1 MKIMKVFLLGSA
13 AWLGLALAVCAQSP
27 TIAPEAPSASPT
39 TSIATPSASPFLSPA
54 PASSPSVTNDLASKI
69 KEKVDRKFKHKG
81 FDITIDGDDNDEHGT
96 VHGSGEVPEGVF
108 PVVAIAILGVFGFP
122 VAIVALI
129 MFSSWAKSRSLHRTV
144 RMMVEKGQPVPPELF
159 AAPAGT
165 PLRPWY
171 DLRRG
176 IVLLGVGVGVLMFFG
191 VAAGWDEGIWALGL
205 IPGIIG
211 LGYIVAWRLA
221 NRHGNGFKQ

>member
-1 MKIMKVFLLGSA
+1 MKTMKAFLLGSVA
-13 AWLGLALAVCAQSP
+13 LFGLAMVICAQSP
-27 TIAPEAPSASPT
+27 TAAPELPSASP
-39 TSIATPSASPFLSPA
+39 SATLAVSPTIS
-54 PASSPSVTNDLASKI
+54 PASSVAPSAANEFADKI

-81 FDITIDGDDNDEHGT
+81 FDITIDGDDNNEHGT
-96 VHGSGEVPEGVF
+96 VHGSGDIPEGVF
-108 PVVAIAILGVFGFP
+108 PVVAISVLAVFGFP

-159 AAPAGT
+159 AAPAGA

-191 VAAGWDEGIWALGL
+191 VAAGWDEGVWALGL
-205 IPGIIG
+205 IPGLIG
-211 LGYIVAWRLA
+211 LGYILAWRLA

>member
-1 MKIMKVFLLGSA
+1 MKTMKIFLLGSA
-13 AWLGLALAVCAQSP
+13 AWLGLALALCAQSP
-27 TIAPEAPSASPT
+27 TVAPEVPSASPST
-39 TSIATPSASPFLSPA
+39 TVAMPSASPYVSPIPVA
-54 PASSPSVTNDLASKI
+54 SPSVNALADKI
-69 KEKVDRKFKHKG
+69 KEKADRKFKHKG
-81 FDITIDGDDNDEHGT
+81 FDITIDGDDNDERGS
-96 VHGSGEVPEGVF
+96 VHGGGEIPEGLF

-122 VAIVALI
+122 VAIVAI
-129 MFSSWAKSRSLHRTV
+129 IIFSSWAKSRSLHRTV

-159 AAPAGT
+159 AAPAGA

-176 IVLLGVGVGVLMFFG
+176 IVLLGVGVGVVMFFG
-191 VAAGWDEGIWALGL
+191 VAAGWDEGVWALGL
-205 IPGIIG
+205 IPTLIG